1 MINAYCDD
9 LRSDAKLTADE
20 VILQVN
26 DLSTQEIDEYEK
38 NLIELNKTNSQL
50 LDAFNA
56 ISKELESFH
65 TVNTEYLK

>member
-26 DLSTQEIDEYEK
+26 DVSTQEIDEYENMIWLSWTK
-38 NLIELNKTNSQL
+38 RTLN
-50 LDAFNA
+50 
-56 ISKELESFH
+56 
-65 TVNTEYLK
+65 Y